1 MRKFVLFSTLLIV
14 ILISS
19 SSVFASNLDLSN
31 WMTNV
36 NGNLYL
42 SELSIPGS
50 HESCATEGVKIP
62 IVNKDYGKCQEY
74 SVNEQ
79 LNMGVRFLD
88 IRCKSS
94 DDGSNLAIHHGS
106 IYQNLM
112 FGDVLNQCQNFLRN
126 HPGETILMRI
136 KQEHSSVSDAVFKNA
151 FLSYVSKYPNLFWD
165 NNQKNMDDVRLKET
179 RGKIVVLYNLEGLNF
194 GLDYSHFFRIQDEYE
209 LSNAAEK
216 EKYIQNSLNEADNWR
231 NLSHPTINY
240 ASAQG
245 NASHTPEDLANQIN
259 PWLERVLDANVSKH
273 TGIIAMDFVRS
284 QINEKIIEK
293 NYSNRIQF
301 RGLGDYIFAN
311 FLIKD
316 NKLIINYQTES
327 AHSYFNNR
335 IYASCFVYNRSNLRY
350 IFRGNYSYEEYEYKT
365 EIKEGDLLAFY
376 HAEPS
381 RLISS
386 LNSNL
391 NENKVIFYRFSGG
404 ILKEESPDIISMP
417 NIILR
422 QKLNESLNKEVI
434 NGREDRDKEDRLIK
448 QDLINLN
455 SLNISNAQITDL
467 SGLEHAINLTS
478 LDISS
483 NNLSS
488 GDIKAINSLSRLTTL
503 NLKDTQLSQDQISQL
518 SLSPSLNHLD
528 LSNNHLYDLTALKGS
543 ATSCDLGNQ
552 IIAEKE
558 QRAPNGSFKYPMKQI
573 KNRDGSTP
581 KISCNNGGVYDESTG
596 TISWKNLPSDV
607 KEVSYSWIGQ
617 DGFSGTVKIPI
628 SYIKE
633 SDDWGIS
640 VPAAIKL
647 NNYGSVASVSYRDT
661 YSVFYG
667 TGRVKIVQKDGSDY
681 PDDAKSFVISAQA
694 TKFATTEGNKTTWYS
709 LKHEN
714 SEPDKSSSLGNLD
727 NSWLRSERNGTLEF
741 NSNSRSEWLSFFV
754 KYQDLIGTGTL
765 HADCS
770 GTISWSA
777 TEK

>member
-1 MRKFVLFSTLLIV
+1 MFLENHKF
-14 ILISS
+14 
-19 SSVFASNLDLSN
+19 
-31 WMTNV
+31 
-36 NGNLYL
+36 
-42 SELSIPGS
+42 
-50 HESCATEGVKIP
+50 
-62 IVNKDYGKCQEY
+62 
-74 SVNEQ
+74 
-79 LNMGVRFLD
+79 
-88 IRCKSS
+88 
-94 DDGSNLAIHHGS
+94 
-106 IYQNLM
+106 
-112 FGDVLNQCQNFLRN
+112 
-126 HPGETILMRI
+126 
-136 KQEHSSVSDAVFKNA
+136 
-151 FLSYVSKYPNLFWD
+151 
-165 NNQKNMDDVRLKET
+165 
-179 RGKIVVLYNLEGLNF
+179 
-194 GLDYSHFFRIQDEYE
+194 
-209 LSNAAEK
+209 
-216 EKYIQNSLNEADNWR
+216 EKYISVDGENTSLRLHAFYIDNNSNTTVILQHGYNANSLSLVNEAQIFNHQGYNIMLPDARGVGLSEGSYISFGAVEQNDINEWVKIEKQKVSNVILFGQSMGASTIMLSQKNGATADAIIEDCGYA
-231 NLSHPTINY
+231 NLRQELKDAIDSIQEVK
-240 ASAQG
+240 SLG
-245 NASHTPEDLANQIN
+245 NNIPFLHWEGFKN
-259 PWLERVLDANVSKH
+259 
-273 TGIIAMDFVRS
+273 GIID
-284 QINEKIIEK
+284 
-293 NYSNRIQF
+293 
-301 RGLGDYIFAN
+301 
-311 FLIKD
+311 
-316 NKLIINYQTES
+316 
-327 AHSYFNNR
+327 
-335 IYASCFVYNRSNLRY
+335 
-350 IFRGNYSYEEYEYKT
+350 
-365 EIKEGDLLAFY
+365 
-376 HAEPS
+376 
-381 RLISS
+381 
-386 LNSNL
+386 
-391 NENKVIFYRFSGG
+391 
-404 ILKEESPDIISMP
+404 
-417 NIILR
+417 
-422 QKLNESLNKEVI
+422 SLNKKYFIPKISVNI
-434 NGREDRDKEDRLIK
+434 DDVMPVNAVT
-448 QDLINLN
+448 NLN
-455 SLNISNAQITDL
+455 IPKLFIHGENDNLVPIENERILYSNTCYPKKEYLVSGAKHAENYRKNPAEYTRQLTEFEIENGLFHTCINNNLNLLTAINRELNRQSINYKNNHNDISDIYTEELRQLSSLNISNARITDL